1 MMTHVENTIPIV
13 KSNLKRL
20 CDYRDAY
27 ILVIVYIHIYTCEKQ
42 KNPEVYGNITE
53 IDQLLL

>member
-1 MMTHVENTIPIV
+1 MTHVENTILIV

-53 IDQLLL
+53 MDQLLL